1 MVDTF
6 TLMALSAS
14 AAILH
19 TLVPDHEIP
28 LAMIGRAK
36 NWGIRQMTFWTLI
49 AGTIHISFS
58 MVIGVIA
65 LFASQAIAIYIAQA
79 TEIISGGLLV
89 VFGAYFAITAWRG
102 KGGHGHSHG
111 PFGHSHARTVE
122 EPHDHPHP
130 HDETTH
136 THDDHTDEQTHADGS
151 HTHGGQQ
158 FVPSAFDGSASMIAA
173 ITGIAPC
180 FTLLP
185 VLFAAVPYGGM
196 AVFWVMVSYAVATI
210 VSMVILTNIALK
222 AINLVTRFAAIEK
235 EIEILSGVIILIV
248 GIWVLGEKYWLSILG
263 F

>member
-14 AAILH
+14 AAVLH
-19 TLVPDHEIP
+19 TLVPDHELP

-36 NWGIRQMTFWTLI
+36 NWGIRQMTFWTII
-49 AGTIHISFS
+49 AGVIHVSFS

-65 LFASQAIAIYIAQA
+65 IFASQALAVYIAQA
-79 TEIISGGLLV
+79 TELISGGLLV
-89 VFGAYFAITAWRG
+89 VFGAYFAITAYRR

-111 PFGHSHARTVE
+111 LFGHSHGITVDQSQE
-122 EPHDHPHP
+122 HSHSDDDHPHP
-130 HDETTH
+130 HDEST
-136 THDDHTDEQTHADGS
+136 QTHGDTQAS
-151 HTHGGQQ
+151 
-158 FVPSAFDGSASMIAA
+158 PSVFDGSATMLAA
-173 ITGIAPC
+173 IVGIAPC

-196 AVFWVMVSYAVATI
+196 TVFWVMVSYAVATI
-210 VSMVILTNIALK
+210 VSMVILTNIFLK

-235 EIEILSGVIILIV
+235 EIEILSGVIIFGV
-248 GIWVLGEKYWLSILG
+248 GIWVLGEKYWLSLLG